1 MQQMDLENQSYEGK
15 ALVDEKK
22 AVAADIRKGII
33 QERLAKIKEGDLML
47 SDNLPDLLQQ
57 TSLLLL
63 EEMQKQQQ
71 EAQQQRQQQQ
81 QQQQQQDVQNQQE
94 QAAQGADGQGEA
106 GAPPNSEGR
115 PQMEP
120 AL

>member
-1 MQQMDLENQSYEGK
+1 MELENQSYEGK

-71 EAQQQRQQQQ
+71 AQQQAQQEQQ
-81 QQQQQQDVQNQQE
+81 NVRNQQEE
-94 QAAQGADGQGEA
+94 QAAQGAGQGEA
-106 GAPPNSEGR
+106 GAPPNTEGR

>member
-1 MQQMDLENQSYEGK
+1 MDDPNRVAQK
-15 ALVDEKK
+15 AKYLTTIEEAYKTACVKLK
-22 AVAADIRKGII
+22 II
-33 QERLAKIKEGDLML
+33 NAKIKEGDLML

-71 EAQQQRQQQQ
+71 AQQQAQQEQQ
-81 QQQQQQDVQNQQE
+81 NVRNQQEE
-94 QAAQGADGQGEA
+94 QAAQGAGQGEA
-106 GAPPNSEGR
+106 GAPPNTEGR

-120 AL
+120 AI